1 MWCCSLTGWP
11 CVQTQNL
18 RNLAANHAKEMQQR
32 RKDQL
37 NADNERRNKKLAKI
51 AIEHRVGAWVMIRV
65 HSGDRSSLGKALL
78 RMLVVEYHEVTGF
91 YRLAHEH
98 GVLERM
104 VLSNQIFKNS
114 NSQADTDGIMQS
126 FKNGQ
131 LNKISIRSLAKKVCP
146 WGGQGK
152 MKCLCR
158 KGCKGQQCSCRK
170 ANRECN
176 SSCTCNVLG
185 NCHNTSSIP

>member
-1 MWCCSLTGWP
+1 MWCCSLRGWP

-114 NSQADTDGIMQS
+114 NSQAQISSNLSKSHQITSNPNKSYQISSHLITFHQILS
-126 FKNGQ
+126 NLITCHQFTSN
-131 LNKISIRSLAKKVCP
+131 LNNFHEIYSIHIKYN
-146 WGGQGK
+146 QF
-152 MKCLCR
+152 
-158 KGCKGQQCSCRK
+158 
-170 ANRECN
+170 
-176 SSCTCNVLG
+176 
-185 NCHNTSSIP
+185 